1 MKARLM
7 KYAASTRPTV
17 MKNGVNSR
25 PWASGCRAMPEIRA
39 LPAMPSPMP
48 APIAPPPMIRPPPI
62 SAPAVMRAFASIP
75 ISSLIAGGGAT
86 RTTGHPCR
94 AGLLVVLFFVFVV
107 QFHRLAEVQDRQ
119 QGEDERLNQTDEE
132 V

>member
-7 KYAASTRPTV
+7 KY
-17 MKNGVNSR
+17 GVNSR

-39 LPAMPSPMP
+39 LPAIPSPMP

-62 SAPAVMRAFASIP
+62 SAPAVMRAFGSIP

-86 RTTGHPCR
+86 RTVVKRGRT
-94 AGLLVVLFFVFVV
+94 GLLVGFFLVLVV
-107 QFHRLAEVQDRQ
+107 QFHRLAEVQDGQ
-119 QGEDERLNQTDEE
+119 
-132 V
+132 